1 MELELNSLL
10 GIYAVGGLAVIA
22 LAEAVVIVRLSK
34 ALKAVTRFGE
44 RLAHLAS
51 AMELLTDTTEAGLT
65 NVGLALERSTPQRAA
80 RTTRGA
86 TSKRIAAAA
95 KVGRPIEDIAADESL
110 SQSEVRLHLQMKSQT
125 GEEGARDG
133 AMRW

>member
-1 MELELNSLL
+1 MNSLL

-22 LAEAVVIVRLSK
+22 LAEAVIIVRLSK
-34 ALKAVTRFGE
+34 ALKAVSRFGE
-44 RLAHLAS
+44 RLVHLAS

-65 NVGLALERSTPQRAA
+65 NVGIALERSAPQRAA
-80 RTTRGA
+80 RSTRGA

-95 KVGRPIEDIAADESL
+95 RVGRAIEDIAADESM
-110 SQSEVRLHLQMKSQT
+110 SQSEVSLHLKMKSQP
-125 GEEGARDG
+125 GEEGTRDA

>member
-1 MELELNSLL
+1 MNSLL

-22 LAEAVVIVRLSK
+22 LAEAVIIVRLSK
-34 ALKAVTRFGE
+34 ALKAVSRFGE
-44 RLAHLAS
+44 RLVHLAS

-65 NVGLALERSTPQRAA
+65 NVGIALERSAPQRAA
-80 RTTRGA
+80 RSTRGA

-95 KVGRPIEDIAADESL
+95 RVGRAVEDIAADESM
-110 SQSEVRLHLQMKSQT
+110 SQSEVSLHLKMKSQP
-125 GEEGARDG
+125 GEEGTRDA